1 MVFWAGILQ
10 AQMCVLD
17 LQEELEKTE
26 GIRAEL
32 RCCLPT
38 ASPDLP
44 AFPSS
49 PVGPRDSGLHPSPPV
64 DVHGALGKE
73 SNGPEGENRKPAWPR
88 EGTPDSSPEWGPEEE
103 SIFFDNPLFLES
115 PSSAPSVSEARFS
128 WGFSD
133 PCADVRTGPQSPQTL
148 EPSPPG
154 GSVPW
159 ELGREPDL
167 GDSAVDPSGNTTLPF
182 PVPTC
187 RLHSSSWAVVGTTE
201 GAPAAPPGQE
211 ESEVSRALG
220 TIPRLCMGT
229 RKEGPSSV
237 VTRPRTLFPG
247 AGAFGDPGAIAQK
260 GRPSVAFR
268 IRGNFT
274 GAILSTEHDGN

>member
-1 MVFWAGILQ
+1 MLPPHGVSRPPRFTLQ
-10 AQMCVLD
+10 PGG
-17 LQEELEKTE
+17 TP
-26 GIRAEL
+26 GL
-32 RCCLPT
+32 RP
-38 ASPDLP
+38 P
-44 AFPSS
+44 
-49 PVGPRDSGLHPSPPV
+49 PSPPV
-64 DVHGALGKE
+64 DVHEASGE
-73 SNGPEGENRKPAWPR
+73 DSSGPEGENRNPAWPR
-88 EGTPDSSPEWGPEEE
+88 EGVPDLSPEWGPEEE

-115 PSSAPSVSEARFS
+115 PSLDPSVSEARFS

-154 GSVPW
+154 GSVLW
-159 ELGREPDL
+159 ELGSEPDL
-167 GDSAVDPSGNTTLPF
+167 GDSTVDSSGHATPPF
-182 PVPTC
+182 PVPTY

-220 TIPRLCMGT
+220 TNPRLYVGT

-237 VTRPRTLFPG
+237 VTRTRTLFPD
-247 AGAFGDPGAIAQK
+247 AGAFGDPGAIEQK
-260 GRPSVAFR
+260 VRSSVAFR

-274 GAILSTEHDGN
+274 VALMSTEHDGN